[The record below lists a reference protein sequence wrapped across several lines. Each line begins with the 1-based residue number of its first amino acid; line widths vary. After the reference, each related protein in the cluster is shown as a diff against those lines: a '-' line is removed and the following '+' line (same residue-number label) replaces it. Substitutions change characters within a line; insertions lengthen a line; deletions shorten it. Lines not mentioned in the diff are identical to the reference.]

1 MNICKCWN
9 KKKQENKNRS
19 SNNKKIEIK
28 QNKQIKQI
36 KQMKQ
41 IKVIIK
47 DIYDKIKFEKEYNSD
62 LIVKNIIKEFEKEE
76 EEKKITT
83 NEKLWLN
90 IDETKI
96 DLNKTLNELLL
107 IKNNSIL
114 ELKYK
119 ILGLINLALNYEEY
133 IINNTKVIGYLFSQP
148 FKTFVYDKKL
158 DYFKKIHYKKENI
171 ISTNIKTFSCF
182 SSYCTGIN
190 QIYIFGGEEEG
201 IQNN

>member
-9 KKKQENKNRS
+9 KKKEVNIIRKPYVSDRENKPS
-19 SNNKKIEIK
+19 KK
-28 QNKQIKQI
+28 N
-36 KQMKQ
+36 KQ

-62 LIVKNIIKEFEKEE
+62 SIVKDIIKEFEKEE
-76 EEKKITT
+76 EITT

-96 DLNKTLNELLL
+96 DLNKTLNDLLL

-158 DYFKKIHYKKENI
+158 DYFKKIYYKKENI

-182 SSYCTGIN
+182 NSYFTGIN
-190 QIYIFGGEEEG
+190 QIYIFLG
-201 IQNN
+201 